1 MARSKEF
8 DREEA
13 VKRAMAVFWEQGYEA
28 TSTDDLLR
36 AMKIGRQSMYDT
48 FGNKH
53 RLYLEALQ
61 RYQTDG
67 QINLFERFRASTSPV
82 ADLQE
87 FLLAIANGSPAERM
101 RGCLAVNAATEFGR
115 VDPEVAMLIDAGT
128 MHCEAVFARVV
139 QEAKKKGEV
148 SPGVDEQAAARFIHS
163 TIRGLRVSAR
173 AGASREALREIISF
187 AIAGLRRG

>member
-8 DREEA
+8 DRDEA
-13 VKRAMAVFWEQGYEA
+13 VKRAMAVFWEKGYEA

-36 AMKIGRQSMYDT
+36 AMGIGRQSMYDT
-48 FGNKH
+48 FGDKH

-67 QINLFERFRASTSPV
+67 QIELFERFRASASPL
-82 ADLQE
+82 AELRE
-87 FLLAIANGSPAERM
+87 FLVAISNGSPAERM

-128 MHCEAVFARVV
+128 THCEAVFARVV

-148 SPGVDEQAAARFIHS
+148 GSAVDERAAARFIHS
-163 TIRGLRVSAR
+163 TIRGLRVSAK
-173 AGASREALREIISF
+173 AGASREALRDIASF
-187 AIAGLRRG
+187 AIAGLKGA